1 MQTSSIDRFEYDPFS
16 KEVMSNP
23 LPWYKKLR
31 AEHPVYFAEKYD
43 TFIFSRFE
51 DIVELLSQGDNVFIA
66 SEQTLPSPEHLM
78 AVRHEGPP
86 PPLAMD
92 PLPRSSNLGS
102 PWYEQLRHAQ
112 LKPLRPRS
120 VAGLEQLMRGLARE
134 RLDELVLQ
142 GEFDLTQEYGG
153 IVAASIICH
162 FFDLDRS
169 RARDVRDAVNS
180 LTITDQEAG
189 GLDINNLVEQLVT
202 IIQPAVEKRRQ
213 AGADGSVPLI
223 DGLIG
228 YGFEGRPLTDREI
241 AMQLICVFVGGTE
254 TVPKITAHGLLEL
267 SQRPDQLQ
275 AVREDIDAHVPV
287 AVEEMIRFCAP
298 AQWFART
305 AHKDTIVAGQP
316 IRAGQRV
323 MFLFGSA
330 ARDEREFDRPDEFTW
345 DRRIERVLSF
355 GLGQHHCI
363 GVHVARLELRV
374 LVSEFLK
381 RVPDFAFDL
390 ERSTRLPSSFQ
401 WGWNSL
407 FVNVNAAAPA
417 PAMGKA

>member
-1 MQTSSIDRFEYDPFS
+1 MPTSSVDRFAYDPFS
-16 KEVMSNP
+16 REVMVNP
-23 LPWYKKLR
+23 LPWSKKLR
-31 AEHPVYFAEKYD
+31 ADHPVYYAEKYD

-51 DIVELLSQGDNVFIA
+51 DITELLSQGDNVFIA
-66 SEQTLPSPEHLM
+66 SEQTLPTPEHLM
-78 AVRHEGPP
+78 AVRHDGPP
-86 PPLAMD
+86 PPLPMD

-120 VAGLEQLMRGLARE
+120 VAGLESLMRLLARE
-134 RLDELVLQ
+134 RLDALVPL

-153 IVAASIICH
+153 MVAASIVCH
-162 FFDLDRS
+162 LFDLDRS
-169 RARDVRDAVNS
+169 RAREVRDAVNA
-180 LTITDQEAG
+180 LTITDQETG
-189 GLDINNLVEQLVT
+189 GLDIELLVAQLVT
-202 IIQPAVEKRRQ
+202 IIQPAVEQRRR
-213 AGADGSVPLI
+213 AGADGTVPLI
-223 DGLIG
+223 DGLID
-228 YGFEGRPLTDREI
+228 YRFEGRPLSDREV

-267 SQRPDQLQ
+267 TQRPDQLAQ
-275 AVREDIDAHVPV
+275 VRADIDTNVPI
-287 AVEEMIRFCAP
+287 AAEEMIRYCAP

-305 AHKDTIVAGQP
+305 AHKDTTVAGQP

-330 ARDEREFDRPDEFTW
+330 ARDEREFDRPDEFIW
-345 DRRIERVLSF
+345 NRKIERVLSF

-381 RVPDFAFDL
+381 RVPEFSFDL
-390 ERSTRLPSSFQ
+390 ARSTRLPSSFQ

-407 FVNVNAAAPA
+407 FVKIG
-417 PAMGKA
+417 GKAQ